1 MPRSSPTLHLPYPY
15 NLLADVFAQDI
26 STLRPSLPA
35 DVAVAVEYVLS
46 RLPDREREMMR
57 CRYMERMTLQ
67 AIGEAFG
74 LTTERVRQI
83 LADVRF
89 KLRHPSRSSIL
100 RNGIAG
106 TIELAKQQGYNAG
119 YSKGCEDG
127 YAKGFAAAKAE
138 LAGKKHVERPYDSWP
153 IEDLD
158 LSVRAYNCLA
168 RANIRTVKQISVMTY
183 DELYR
188 LRNMGVQ
195 SLNEIVQ
202 KMAALGYDTSAMA
215 KPGN

>member
-1 MPRSSPTLHLPYPY
+1 MPRSSPTLQLPYPY

-26 STLRPSLPA
+26 STLRPTLPS

-57 CRYMERMTLQ
+57 CRFMERMTLQ

-83 LADVRF
+83 LSEVRF

-100 RNGIAG
+100 KNGIAG
-106 TIELAKQQGYNAG
+106 TIELAKQQGYDAG
-119 YSKGCEDG
+119 YVKGCEDG
-127 YAKGFAAAKAE
+127 FAKGFAAAKAE
-138 LAGKKHVERPYDSWP
+138 LAGEKHYERPSDAWP

-158 LSVRAYNCLA
+158 LSVRAYNCLI
-168 RANIRTVKQISVMTY
+168 RAHIRTVQQISVMTY
-183 DELYR
+183 DDLYR
-188 LRNMGVQ
+188 IRNMGLK
-195 SLNEIVQ
+195 SLTEIVQ
-202 KMAALGYDTSAMA
+202 KMAALGYDTSAME